1 MNFNSENCSLVWLR
15 RDLRLDD
22 NMAISKAISLNTPF
36 SICFVFDREILD
48 KISENSY
55 STRDSNNNILDRRL
69 FFIHK
74 SLEEIDSKLKKLGS
88 SLIVFH
94 GYSTISIPKLIK
106 KYRFKNLI
114 CSSDYEPLAIKRDN
128 TIKSIIE
135 KDGVN
140 FFSVKDQCIFEKK
153 EIMSNSKKPYTV
165 FTPYKKKWLENF
177 DSSMISNDYSPAQ
190 IKEKIIKN
198 DFNFEYQLPP
208 LSKVGFSEKCYFPKR
223 IKIGCEGA
231 SDHLREFLTKIDAY
245 KIDRDIP
252 NLSGTSYLSIHLR
265 FGNISI
271 REILRQ
277 ILYKIKKISDL
288 SLGAQCWLSE
298 LIWREF
304 YMQILFNFPYV
315 TEGCFKREYDFLI
328 WEKSKS
334 LLNSWI
340 EGQTGFPIIDAGM
353 RQLNKTGYMHNRLR
367 MLCASFLTKDYGIDW
382 KEGENYFAIKLNDYD
397 LSANNG
403 GWQWAA
409 STGCDAQPYFRIF
422 NPVTQSKRFDP
433 NGDFI
438 KKFIPELSGLDSKT
452 IHEPWLAPTD
462 VLENAGI
469 ILGKNYP
476 NPLIDHSSARLKSLE
491 RFKKIKFQSSQNQP
505 FGLHTP
511 DNSKL

>member
-1 MNFNSENCSLVWLR
+1 MNFDSQNCSLVWLR

-22 NMAISKAISLNTPF
+22 NMAISKAISLDTPF
-36 SICFVFDREILD
+36 SICFVFDREILE
-48 KISENSY
+48 KISENLY
-55 STRDSNNNILDRRL
+55 STKDSNNNVLDRRL
-69 FFIHK
+69 YFIHK
-74 SLEEIDSKLKKLGS
+74 SLEEIDSALKKLGS
-88 SLIVFH
+88 SLIVIH
-94 GYSTISIPKLIK
+94 GFATTSIPEIIK

-114 CSSDYEPLAIKRDN
+114 CSSDYEPLAIKRDK
-128 TIKSIIE
+128 TIKSIVE

-153 EIMSNSKKPYTV
+153 EIMSKSNKPYTV
-165 FTPYKKKWLENF
+165 FTPYKKTWLENF
-177 DSSMISNDYSPAQ
+177 DFSLISNHYSSLQ
-190 IKEKIIKN
+190 IKQKIIKT
-198 DFNFEYQLPP
+198 DFKLDHQLPP
-208 LSKVGFSEKCYFPKR
+208 LSRIGFSEKCYFPDR
-223 IKIGCEGA
+223 IKLGSKGA
-231 SDHLREFLTKIDAY
+231 LKHLKDFLTKIDAY
-245 KIDRDIP
+245 KTNRDIP
-252 NLSGTSYLSIHLR
+252 NLSGTSYLSIHMR

-271 REILRQ
+271 REVLRQ
-277 ILYKIKKISDL
+277 ITKNIKKISNL
-288 SLGAQCWLSE
+288 SLGSQCWLSE

-315 TEGCFKREYDFLI
+315 TESCFKHEYDAI
-328 WEKSKS
+328 SWEKSKS

-367 MLCASFLTKDYGIDW
+367 MLTASFLTKDYGIDW
-382 KEGENYFAIKLNDYD
+382 KEGENYFAMKLNDYD

-422 NPVTQSKRFDP
+422 NPVTQSKKFDP

-438 KKFIPELSGLDSKT
+438 KKFIPELAGLDSKT
-452 IHEPWLAPTD
+452 IHEPWLAPID

-476 NPLIDHSSARLKSLE
+476 KPLIDHSSARLKSLE
-491 RFKKIKFQSSQNQP
+491 RYKKIKFQSSQNQP
-505 FGLHTP
+505 FEHHTQ